1 MCGSQLLRH
10 DMDSDDVN
18 YQTSA
23 IPANSLSRQSTYNLE
38 QCHYQDQQLK
48 VRTYVKSEKLISGY
62 GKTGDGMLRHNDG
75 VPPAPTPYVHLLT
88 CRT

>member
-1 MCGSQLLRH
+1 MTSITKHLRFQQTHSLVSQ
-10 DMDSDDVN
+10 
-18 YQTSA
+18 
-23 IPANSLSRQSTYNLE
+23 PTYYLE
-38 QCHYQDQQLK
+38 QCRYQDQQLK
-48 VRTYVKSEKLISGY
+48 VCISENDMMLISGY